1 MSKSLTMFRR
11 EILNRNLTR
20 PNWVKQEHRFLDRV
34 WLDKN
39 ECADPEMNKIV
50 SQSLSKIPVEAVFS
64 YPDLDVLYA
73 KVAKFS
79 NVLPENVLLTAGS
92 DGAIR
97 ACFESCIQ
105 SGDRIVLS
113 RPTFAMYEV
122 YSKVY
127 GANVIWLDYEKSSKG
142 PILKVDK
149 VVSVI
154 KKIKPKMVCLP
165 NPDSPTG
172 TVFSLIDL
180 RKIIDA
186 AEDTGALILIDEA
199 YHPLYQETVVPWI
212 YECKHLVVVRSF
224 SKAWGAAG
232 LRVGYALANKELIAL
247 LHKQRPMYE
256 IGNVSAKA
264 IEILLDHEKDMKL
277 SVERVNA
284 GKKYFQDAMKT
295 IGLPSYESYGN
306 FLHVR
311 FGRHADEIHKI
322 LENKVY
328 YRKDFNDPC
337 LEGYS
342 RFSST
347 TIERFKPIIK
357 CITDVVIQYKK
368 KESSNNESV

>member
-1 MSKSLTMFRR
+1 MTFFLNMFRKD
-11 EILNRNLTR
+11 ILNNNLTR
-20 PNWVKQEHRFLDRV
+20 PDWVKQDHRLLSNL

-39 ECADPEMNKIV
+39 ECADPEMSRIV
-50 SQSLSKIPVEAVFS
+50 LQSLSEISAEAVFT
-64 YPDLDVLYA
+64 YPDLDVLYS

-79 NVLPENVLLTAGS
+79 YVLPENVLLTAGS

-105 SGDRIVLS
+105 SGDSIVLS

-127 GANVIWLDYEKSSKG
+127 GAHVNWLEYEKSPDG
-142 PILKVDK
+142 PVLEAEKI
-149 VVSVI
+149 VSVI
-154 KKIKPKMVCLP
+154 KKVKPKMVCLP
-165 NPDSPTG
+165 NPNSPTG

-199 YHPLYQETVVPWI
+199 YHPLYQGTVVPWI

-256 IGNVSAKA
+256 VGNVSAKA

-277 SVERVNA
+277 SVERVKA
-284 GKKYFQDAMKT
+284 GKKHFQDVMKA
-295 IGLPSYESYGN
+295 IGLPSYERYGN

-311 FGRHADEIHKI
+311 FGRYADEIHKA
-322 LENKVY
+322 LEDKVY
-328 YRKDFNDPC
+328 YRKDFNVPC

-342 RFSST
+342 RFSAT

-368 KESSNNESV
+368 KESSNNESL

>member
-11 EILNRNLTR
+11 DILNKNLTR
-20 PNWVKQEHRFLDRV
+20 PNWIKQEHRLLHKV

-39 ECADPEMNKIV
+39 ECADPKMNKIV
-50 SQSLSKIPVEAVFS
+50 MQSLSKIPAEAVFS
-64 YPDLDVLYA
+64 YPELDVLYS
-73 KVAKFS
+73 KVASFS
-79 NVLPENVLLTAGS
+79 NVLPENVLLTTGS

-105 SGDRIVLS
+105 PGDNIVLP
-113 RPTFAMYEV
+113 RPTFGMYEV

-127 GANVIWLDYEKSSKG
+127 GAHVTWLDYEKSSKG
-142 PILKVDK
+142 PILDVDK

-154 KKIKPKMVCLP
+154 KKTKPKMVCLP

-180 RKIIDA
+180 RKIVDI
-186 AEDTGALILIDEA
+186 AEDVGALMLIDEA
-199 YHPLYQETVVPWI
+199 YHPLYRETAVPWI
-212 YECKHLVVVRSF
+212 YECKHLAVVRSF

-232 LRVGYALANKELIAL
+232 LRVGYALANKELIVF

-256 IGNVSAKA
+256 VGNVSAKA

-284 GKKYFQDAMKT
+284 GKKHFQDSMKA
-295 IGLPSYESYGN
+295 IGLTSYESYGN

-311 FGRHADEIHKI
+311 FGRYADEIHKA
-322 LENKVY
+322 LEDKVY
-328 YRKDFNDPC
+328 YRKDFNVPC

-368 KESSNNESV
+368 KECSNNESI

>member
-11 EILNRNLTR
+11 DISNKNLTR
-20 PNWVKQEHRFLDRV
+20 PNWIKQEHRSLHKA

-50 SQSLSKIPVEAVFS
+50 MQSLSKIPAEAVFS
-64 YPDLDVLYA
+64 YPELDVLYS
-73 KVAKFS
+73 KVASFS

-97 ACFESCIQ
+97 SCFESCIQ
-105 SGDRIVLS
+105 PGDSIVLS

-127 GANVIWLDYEKSSKG
+127 GAHVTWLDYEKSPKG
-142 PILKVDK
+142 PILDVDN
-149 VVSVI
+149 VMNVI
-154 KKIKPKMVCLP
+154 KK
-165 NPDSPTG
+165 N
-172 TVFSLIDL
+172 
-180 RKIIDA
+180 
-186 AEDTGALILIDEA
+186 
-199 YHPLYQETVVPWI
+199 
-212 YECKHLVVVRSF
+212 HLVVVRSF

-256 IGNVSAKA
+256 VGNVSAKA

-284 GKKYFQDAMKT
+284 GKKYFQDAMKA
-295 IGLPSYESYGN
+295 IGLFSYESYGN

-311 FGRHADEIHKI
+311 FGRYADEIHKA
-322 LENKVY
+322 LEGKVY
-328 YRKDFNDPC
+328 YRKDFNVPC

-342 RFSST
+342 RFSAT

-368 KESSNNESV
+368 MESSNNERL

>member
-20 PNWVKQEHRFLDRV
+20 PNWVKQEHRFLDSV

-39 ECADPEMNKIV
+39 ECTDPEMNKIV
-50 SQSLSKIPVEAVFS
+50 TQSLSKIPAEAVFS
-64 YPDLDVLYA
+64 YPELDVLYG

-79 NVLPENVLLTAGS
+79 DVLPENVLLTAGS

-105 SGDRIVLS
+105 PGDSIVLS

-127 GANVIWLDYEKSSKG
+127 GANVTWLDYEKSSKG
-142 PILKVDK
+142 PILEVDK
-149 VVSVI
+149 VVSII
-154 KKIKPKMVCLP
+154 KKTNPKMVCLP

-172 TVFSLIDL
+172 TVFSLINL

-186 AEDTGALILIDEA
+186 AEDTGALMLIDEA

-212 YECKHLVVVRSF
+212 YKCKHLVVVRSF

-247 LHKQRPMYE
+247 IHNQRPMYE

-264 IEILLDHEKDMKL
+264 IEILLDHEKDMRL
-277 SVERVNA
+277 SVDRINA
-284 GKKYFQDAMKT
+284 GKKYFQDTMKT
-295 IGLPSYESYGN
+295 IGFSSYESYGN

>member
-1 MSKSLTMFRR
+1 MSKSLTMLRR
-11 EILNRNLTR
+11 DILNKNLTR
-20 PNWVKQEHRFLDRV
+20 PNWIKQEHRSLHKA

-50 SQSLSKIPVEAVFS
+50 MQSLSKIPAEAVFS
-64 YPDLDVLYA
+64 YPELDVLYS
-73 KVAKFS
+73 KVASFS

-105 SGDRIVLS
+105 PGDNIVLS

-127 GANVIWLDYEKSSKG
+127 GAHVTWLDYEKSSKG
-142 PILKVDK
+142 PILDVDK

-154 KKIKPKMVCLP
+154 KKTKPKMVCLP

-180 RKIIDA
+180 RKIVDV
-186 AEDTGALILIDEA
+186 AEAVGALMLIDEA
-199 YHPLYQETVVPWI
+199 YHPLYQETAVPWI
-212 YECKHLVVVRSF
+212 YECRHLVVVRSF

-232 LRVGYALANKELIAL
+232 LRVGYALANAELIAL

-256 IGNVSAKA
+256 VGNVSAKA

-284 GKKYFQDAMKT
+284 GKKYFQDAMKA
-295 IGLPSYESYGN
+295 IGLFSYESYGN

-311 FGRHADEIHKI
+311 FGRYADEIHKA
-322 LENKVY
+322 LEDKVY
-328 YRKDFNDPC
+328 YRKDFNVPC

-368 KESSNNESV
+368 KESSNNESA

>member
-11 EILNRNLTR
+11 EILNRNLIR
-20 PNWVKQEHRFLDRV
+20 PNWVSQEHRSLDSL

-39 ECADPEMNKIV
+39 ECADSDMNKIV
-50 SQSLSKIPVEAVFS
+50 TQTLSKIPAEAIFS
-64 YPDLDVLYA
+64 YPVLDVLYG
-73 KVAKFS
+73 KVASFS
-79 NVLPENVLLTAGS
+79 DVLPENILLTAGS

-105 SGDRIVLS
+105 SGDSIVLS
-113 RPTFAMYEV
+113 RPTFAMYDV
-122 YSKVY
+122 YSKIY
-127 GANVIWLDYEKSSKG
+127 GAKVTWLDYEKSPKG
-142 PILKVDK
+142 PILEVDN

-154 KKIKPKMVCLP
+154 KETKPKMVCLP

-172 TVFSLIDL
+172 TIFSLIDL
-180 RKIIDA
+180 RKIIDSA
-186 AEDTGALILIDEA
+186 KDTGALILIDEA
-199 YHPLYQETVVPWI
+199 YHPIYQETVVPWI

-232 LRVGYALANKELIAL
+232 LRVGYALANKELIVL

-264 IEILLDHEKDMKL
+264 IEILLDYEKDMKL
-277 SVERVNA
+277 SVDRINA
-284 GKKYFQDAMKT
+284 GKKYFQDAVRT
-295 IGLPSYESYGN
+295 IGLSSYESYGN

-311 FGRHADEIHKI
+311 FGKYADEIHKI
-322 LENKVY
+322 LEDKVY

-337 LEGYS
+337 LKGYS

-357 CITDVVIQYKK
+357 CITDVVIQNKQ
-368 KESSNNESV
+368 KESSK